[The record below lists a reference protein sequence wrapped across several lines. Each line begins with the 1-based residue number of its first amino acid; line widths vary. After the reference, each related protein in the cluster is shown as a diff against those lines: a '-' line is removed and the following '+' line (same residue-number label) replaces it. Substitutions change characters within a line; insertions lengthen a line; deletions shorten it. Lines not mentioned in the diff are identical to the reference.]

1 MKELLYKKS
10 EAVAALN
17 RVDGFHPMELARK
30 IGEEGQ
36 EEQLYLDVKYR
47 KLWFRLVNP
56 AGKIISRIITFTEN
70 MAVVEARIYL
80 DKCDQED
87 NYVANSFSQK
97 FRSDDPK
104 FGDKFLEM
112 AETAAVGRAL
122 SDAGYGVQ
130 FADVG
135 EENDP
140 AQVDAGIPYQNPQM
154 PDSGAME
161 NAAMPDSGVMPNAPM
176 PTYGEM
182 PGQPEYAGQQMMNQF
197 YQQAQAAGST
207 IYHGSGQMP
216 GYGSAPAA
224 STPPK
229 TGQMLQQEEQLY
241 LDVKYRKLWFRLVNP
256 AGKIISRIITF
267 TENMAVV
274 EARIYLDKCDQEDNY
289 VANSFSQKFRS
300 DDPKFGDKFLEMAET
315 AAVGRALSDAGYGVQ
330 FADVGE
336 ENDPAQVDAGIP
348 YQNPQM
354 PDSGAMENAAMP
366 DSGVMPNAPMPTYGE
381 MPGQPEYAGQQMM
394 NQFYQQAQAAGSTIY
409 HGSGQMPGYG
419 SAPAASTPPKTGQM
433 LQGAL
438 QNLDTSL
445 PVEELMKHMNYEMAV
460 GTVIPGKGK
469 YGGKTMGQVA
479 VESPSTIQWF
489 AEQYSGPNNLV
500 PAAAKVI
507 LQKAMPMAG

>member
-161 NAAMPDSGVMPNAPM
+161 NLPWQWTNAWLRFRSGCLYAAKDR
-176 PTYGEM
+176 TD
-182 PGQPEYAGQQMMNQF
+182 
-197 YQQAQAAGST
+197 AAGSIT
-207 IYHGSGQMP
+207 ESG
-216 GYGSAPAA
+216 
-224 STPPK
+224 
-229 TGQMLQQEEQLY
+229 
-241 LDVKYRKLWFRLVNP
+241 
-256 AGKIISRIITF
+256 
-267 TENMAVV
+267 
-274 EARIYLDKCDQEDNY
+274 Y
-289 VANSFSQKFRS
+289 VPSGRRT
-300 DDPKFGDKFLEMAET
+300 DET
-315 AAVGRALSDAGYGVQ
+315 
-330 FADVGE
+330 
-336 ENDPAQVDAGIP
+336 
-348 YQNPQM
+348 
-354 PDSGAMENAAMP
+354 
-366 DSGVMPNAPMPTYGE
+366 
-381 MPGQPEYAGQQMM
+381 
-394 NQFYQQAQAAGSTIY
+394 
-409 HGSGQMPGYG
+409 H
-419 SAPAASTPPKTGQM
+419 
-433 LQGAL
+433 
-438 QNLDTSL
+438 
-445 PVEELMKHMNYEMAV
+445 EL
-460 GTVIPGKGK
+460 
-469 YGGKTMGQVA
+469 
-479 VESPSTIQWF
+479 
-489 AEQYSGPNNLV
+489 
-500 PAAAKVI
+500 
-507 LQKAMPMAG
+507 

>member
-154 PDSGAME
+154 PDGKCSHAGFGCHAKCPYANLWRDARSAGICRPADDESVLSAGTGGGKHHLPWQWTNAWLRFRSGCLY
-161 NAAMPDSGVMPNAPM
+161 AAKDR
-176 PTYGEM
+176 TD
-182 PGQPEYAGQQMMNQF
+182 
-197 YQQAQAAGST
+197 AAGSIT
-207 IYHGSGQMP
+207 ESG
-216 GYGSAPAA
+216 
-224 STPPK
+224 
-229 TGQMLQQEEQLY
+229 
-241 LDVKYRKLWFRLVNP
+241 
-256 AGKIISRIITF
+256 
-267 TENMAVV
+267 
-274 EARIYLDKCDQEDNY
+274 Y
-289 VANSFSQKFRS
+289 VPSGRRT
-300 DDPKFGDKFLEMAET
+300 DET
-315 AAVGRALSDAGYGVQ
+315 
-330 FADVGE
+330 
-336 ENDPAQVDAGIP
+336 
-348 YQNPQM
+348 
-354 PDSGAMENAAMP
+354 
-366 DSGVMPNAPMPTYGE
+366 
-381 MPGQPEYAGQQMM
+381 
-394 NQFYQQAQAAGSTIY
+394 
-409 HGSGQMPGYG
+409 H
-419 SAPAASTPPKTGQM
+419 
-433 LQGAL
+433 
-438 QNLDTSL
+438 
-445 PVEELMKHMNYEMAV
+445 EL
-460 GTVIPGKGK
+460 
-469 YGGKTMGQVA
+469 
-479 VESPSTIQWF
+479 
-489 AEQYSGPNNLV
+489 
-500 PAAAKVI
+500 
-507 LQKAMPMAG
+507 